1 MMYSKQDIKEMFE
14 KVKNMVIDNSNEEI
28 SYYLNMNCNY
38 LSLKFI
44 IAIFV
49 QLILHEAEK
58 SNVILKVETS
68 QVENM

>member
-1 MMYSKQDIKEMFE
+1 MQ
-14 KVKNMVIDNSNEEI
+14 N
-28 SYYLNMNCNY
+28 
-38 LSLKFI
+38 

-58 SNVILKVETS
+58 FNVSMKVETS